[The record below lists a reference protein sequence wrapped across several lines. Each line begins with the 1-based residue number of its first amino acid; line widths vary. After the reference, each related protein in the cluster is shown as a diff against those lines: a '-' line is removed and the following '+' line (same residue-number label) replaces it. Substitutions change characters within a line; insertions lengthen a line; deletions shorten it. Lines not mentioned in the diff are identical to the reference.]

1 MTRHRHEA
9 RRQREGYPPYEGPR
23 QQTRWQQSR
32 GQLEAHRPC
41 EECRPCEE
49 RRGRHQ
55 HLTQANPPS
64 AQYRPNGPTY
74 HGARPRRG
82 QGAQD
87 GPLHGARR
95 SPL

>member
-32 GQLEAHRPC
+32 RQL

-49 RRGRHQ
+49 CRGRHL

-64 AQYRPNGPTY
+64 AQNRPNGPTC

-87 GPLHGARR
+87 GPLHGA
-95 SPL
+95 